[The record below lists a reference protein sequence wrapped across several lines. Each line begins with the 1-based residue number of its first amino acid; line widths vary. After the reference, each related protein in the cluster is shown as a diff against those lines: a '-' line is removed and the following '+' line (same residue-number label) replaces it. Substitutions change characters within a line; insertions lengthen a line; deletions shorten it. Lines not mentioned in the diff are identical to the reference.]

1 MVGRRRRIPVAWTK
15 GRQGDRATAAG
26 GVTTPLRDT
35 GYSASYISVNQNIQT
50 ISLRIYITG
59 GPVWGQAAGTRI
71 AGKLRPVI
79 DTKADLV
86 RISLAT
92 ARGIDVN
99 FAAEA
104 LVGVIAAYRGQVA
117 ICLVDVDDAD
127 VRANV
132 AAAAL
137 REGVPV
143 TAWSGVAA
151 EVLGPWP
158 SRARAEA
165 LALVLGRGK
174 ARAPDIAAGLG
185 ISVSNASSRLKDL
198 FEQGYLARRAERR
211 RRVPL
216 FSDWC
221 VYRRAARADQQRVI
235 SGGPAA

>member
-1 MVGRRRRIPVAWTK
+1 M
-15 GRQGDRATAAG
+15 
-26 GVTTPLRDT
+26 
-35 GYSASYISVNQNIQT
+35 NQNIQT

-59 GPVWGQAAGTRI
+59 GSVWGQAAGTRI

-92 ARGIDVN
+92 ARGIDIN

-137 REGVPV
+137 RERLPV
-143 TAWSGVAA
+143 TAWSDVAA

-158 SRARAEA
+158 SPGRAEA
-165 LALVLGRGK
+165 LALVLERGK
-174 ARAPDIAAGLG
+174 ARASDVASSLG

-198 FEQGYLARRAERR
+198 FEQGYLARRALLA
-211 RRVPL
+211 P
-216 FSDWC
+216 
-221 VYRRAARADQQRVI
+221 
-235 SGGPAA
+235 SGGAEFLYFPIGAYIAAPPAPTNRG